1 MGTLPWAFMHY
12 IRPSG
17 AGLRALRL
25 LIWQPSLKCST
36 SSQMAEKVG
45 QPKKRN
51 AYSALEV
58 AEQINQIREW
68 LTHGK
73 RPNEI
78 RRLSAEQWGLSSR
91 VAETRIAL
99 ARREMVRDLEQLD
112 RKDLAAQAMET
123 LLKVQEMSLD
133 TRQGS
138 NAIGATRLLLELAGI
153 LGRSA

>member
-1 MGTLPWAFMHY
+1 
-12 IRPSG
+12 
-17 AGLRALRL
+17 
-25 LIWQPSLKCST
+25 
-36 SSQMAEKVG
+36 MADPAS

-51 AYSALEV
+51 AYTALEV
-58 AEQINQIREW
+58 AAQINQIRDW
-68 LTHGK
+68 LSHGK

-91 VAETRIAL
+91 VAETRISL
-99 ARREMVRDLEQLD
+99 ARREMVKDLEQLD

>member
-1 MGTLPWAFMHY
+1 
-12 IRPSG
+12 
-17 AGLRALRL
+17 
-25 LIWQPSLKCST
+25 
-36 SSQMAEKVG
+36 MAEKVG

-51 AYSALEV
+51 AFSALEI
-58 AEQINQIREW
+58 AEQIHQVRDWI
-68 LTHGK
+68 THGK
-73 RPNEI
+73 RANEI
-78 RRLSAEQWGLSSR
+78 RRLCSEQWGLNGR
-91 VAETRIAL
+91 VAEARMQE
-99 ARREMVRDLEQLD
+99 ARRAMVTDLEKLD

>member
-1 MGTLPWAFMHY
+1 MAD
-12 IRPSG
+12 SG
-17 AGLRALRL
+17 
-25 LIWQPSLKCST
+25 S
-36 SSQMAEKVG
+36 

-58 AEQINQIREW
+58 AAQIDQIREW
-68 LTHGK
+68 LTNGK

-78 RRLSAEQWGLSSR
+78 RRLSAEAWGLSSR

-99 ARREMVRDLEQLD
+99 ARREIVKDLEQID
-112 RKDLAAQAMET
+112 RKHLAAQAMET

-138 NAIGATRLLLELAGI
+138 NAIGATRLMLELAGI